1 MYVHSRVHMCFILY
15 LNGVCILSFLCF
27 LEQLNALHCLHQQH
41 VEDVRKHADEVII
54 LNQTVARLQQE
65 LNDTR
70 SSLHKKN
77 EELATI
83 TEDLGAKEA
92 LLTDTKNKELQVSV
106 YLQYLQKISI
116 SAYSRFYERCL
127 KYLISCS
134 THVS

>member
-1 MYVHSRVHMCFILY
+1 
-15 LNGVCILSFLCF
+15 
-27 LEQLNALHCLHQQH
+27 
-41 VEDVRKHADEVII
+41 VII

-92 LLTDTKNKELQVSV
+92 LLSDTKNKELQVSV
-106 YLQYLQKISI
+106 YL
-116 SAYSRFYERCL
+116 
-127 KYLISCS
+127 
-134 THVS
+134 